1 MQLKDTVEMMV
12 SGDYKERFKAEYY
25 QLSLRLDALTSML
38 IKWENNM
45 LDFEPKCSKET
56 LENQVIFMQ
65 GYMNILRLRA
75 EIEEIELSEDGTCNS
90 CYELINEF
98 LINKF

>member
-1 MQLKDTVEMMV
+1 MNFKGVIKIEPKDIIEMMT
-12 SGDYKERFKAEYY
+12 SEDFKERFKAEYY
-25 QLSLRLDALTSML
+25 QLLFRLDSLTDML

-65 GYMNILRLRA
+65 GYIDILRLRA
-75 EIEEIELSEDGTCNS
+75 KIEGIDL
-90 CYELINEF
+90 
-98 LINKF
+98 

>member
-1 MQLKDTVEMMV
+1 MQLKDTIEMMT
-12 SGDYKERFKAEYY
+12 SEDYKERFKAEYY
-25 QLSLRLDALTSML
+25 QLSIRLDSLTSML

-65 GYMNILRLRA
+65 GYIDILRLRTQ
-75 EIEEIELSEDGTCNS
+75 IEEIDL
-90 CYELINEF
+90 
-98 LINKF
+98 